1 MPRYIERPSLA
12 KKGFNPHARLPYQF
26 AIKEIEAAI
35 NDVYNFLHETNN
47 FLVAKG
53 YSRLEEIMLTNAFA
67 GFLSEIIVKN
77 LADNCRTLVRNM
89 KVGGYP
95 DLIPKD
101 RYPDNSVLKGKG
113 IEVKTSKQKGGWQGH
128 NPEKGWI
135 MVFRYKI
142 DNETEPVQNRNPTE
156 IVEVLAAEL
165 DKKDWSFSGRSG
177 ASRRT
182 ITASIVK
189 SGMEKL
195 RSNRIYHKSQSF
207 L

>member
-1 MPRYIERPSLA
+1 MPRYIERPNLTRR
-12 KKGFNPHARLPYQF
+12 GFNLHAKLPYGLTV
-26 AIKEIEAAI
+26 KEIKAAI
-35 NDVYNFLHETNN
+35 NGVHDFLHGVNN

-53 YSRLEEIMLTNAFA
+53 YGRLEELMLKNAFA

-77 LADNCRTLVRNM
+77 LADNSRTLVRNI

-95 DLIPKD
+95 DLIPKNCYAGD
-101 RYPDNSVLKGKG
+101 SVLRGRG
-113 IEVKTSKQKGGWQGH
+113 IEVKASKQKGGWQGH

-135 MVFRYKI
+135 MVFRYEI
-142 DNETEPVQNRNPTE
+142 DDETEPVQSRNPTE
-156 IVEVLAAEL
+156 IAEVMAAEL
-165 DKKDWSFSGRSG
+165 DKDDWSFSGRRG

-189 SGMEKL
+189 SGMERL
-195 RSNRIYHKSQSF
+195 RSNRIYRKLQGS